1 MNNKE
6 LAEYLTTVS
15 TFIEAE
21 SMKGKPDI
29 NMHKMICG
37 VAAGI
42 KDIATVIENGYHE
55 TNTPDKVAK
64 SIFLAEVAAEMFFG
78 PLENVMLSMRWSDD

>member
-29 NMHKMICG
+29 NMYKMIRG

-42 KDIATVIENGYHE
+42 RDIAIVIEKGYHE
-55 TNTPDKVAK
+55 TNAPDKIAK
-64 SIFLAEVAAEMFFG
+64 KIFLAEVAAETFFG
-78 PLENVMLSMRWSDD
+78 PLENVMLSMRDSND